1 MLNVGYRSVSQ
12 ERRRLRD
19 RLSDNRDAQDLFKGF
34 LENVT
39 IEESTPW
46 SMIASFA
53 ERQKILTVRPSSPKI
68 ILEKEV

>member
-1 MLNVGYRSVSQ
+1 MIGMLRIYS
-12 ERRRLRD
+12 
-19 RLSDNRDAQDLFKGF
+19 KGF
-34 LENVT
+34 LENVA
-39 IEESTPW
+39 IEELTPW